1 MVAKEKVGEPQTLD
15 SKYSQFCPLNTSCFF
30 SQQFSNV
37 NVHQGTGRSCWP
49 TSKLL
54 TWGGGWNFRVLIF
67 FSALLVGFLVPQPGI
82 EPVPLAVRAQSP
94 NPQTTREFPW
104 ISNKLPGDTDAAG
117 LEPYFGS
124 HLALVLD
131 ESSES
136 LWFSVIFQL

>member
-1 MVAKEKVGEPQTLD
+1 M
-15 SKYSQFCPLNTSCFF
+15 
-30 SQQFSNV
+30 
-37 NVHQGTGRSCWP
+37 
-49 TSKLL
+49 
-54 TWGGGWNFRVLIF
+54 
-67 FSALLVGFLVPQPGI
+67 GFLVPQPGI

-94 NPQTTREFPW
+94 NPWATREFPW

-136 LWFSVIFQL
+136 LWFNVIFQLSHQSQNTGSLGDPVFSPGSGYRFS